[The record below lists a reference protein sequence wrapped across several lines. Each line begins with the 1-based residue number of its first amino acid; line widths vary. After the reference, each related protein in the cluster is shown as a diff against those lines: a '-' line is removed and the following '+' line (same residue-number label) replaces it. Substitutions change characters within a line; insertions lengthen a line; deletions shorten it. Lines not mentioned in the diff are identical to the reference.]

1 MTPMTGY
8 FPDILVLGRSILF
21 RGTHFTPPQIGELS
35 TMTSMMA
42 EHAESH
48 EHVAFVS
55 IIICSK
61 LYDGYNIM

>member
-21 RGTHFTPPQIGELS
+21 RGTRFIPLQIGELS
-35 TMTSMMA
+35 TMTSTMA
-42 EHAESH
+42 GHAKSH
-48 EHVAFVS
+48 ENVAFVS